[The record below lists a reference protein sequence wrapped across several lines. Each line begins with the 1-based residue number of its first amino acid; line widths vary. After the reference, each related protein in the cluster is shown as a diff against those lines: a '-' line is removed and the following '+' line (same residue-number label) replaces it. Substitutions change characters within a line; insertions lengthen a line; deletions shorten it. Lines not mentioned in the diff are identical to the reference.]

1 MFKRSITADLYA
13 PKNIADELDATPSA
27 FQYDWYKF
35 ILNNWQKY
43 QLPLVAGTFFG
54 MLCVVILLDYFRAIA
69 QQELS
74 LAIQRQQLQI
84 QALQVEVKHRSI
96 KQVAQSDA
104 ANDLNH
110 DDELAVPDIK
120 YWGMMRVG
128 SSTKALIEINHQQK
142 LLKVGQEVDDD
153 WIVKN
158 FDQELIWLES
168 KQGRL
173 LKISM
178 EVPS

>member
-27 FQYDWYKF
+27 FQYDWRKF

-69 QQELS
+69 QQDLS

-104 ANDLNH
+104 ANDSNN

-153 WIVKN
+153 WVVKN

>member
-27 FQYDWYKF
+27 FQYDWHKF

-43 QLPLVAGTFFG
+43 QLPLVAGIFFG
-54 MLCVVILLDYFRAIA
+54 TLCVVILLDYFRAIA
-69 QQELS
+69 QQDLS
-74 LAIQRQQLQI
+74 LAIQGQQLQI
-84 QALQVEVKHRSI
+84 QALQAEMRHRSI
-96 KQVAQSDA
+96 KQVTQSNT
-104 ANDLNH
+104 ANDLNN
-110 DDELAVPDIK
+110 DDELAVSDIK

-128 SSTKALIEINHQQK
+128 SSTKALVEINHQSK

-153 WIVKN
+153 WVVKN